1 MTDEEQKKVFA
12 KNLNYLIAL
21 NQKQQVEVAKDLD
34 INATTLNNWCKGLAM
49 PYPGKLRVL
58 AEYFNVGI
66 TALTD
71 SAEDIDIQYSNSM
84 LKIGKNDER
93 FKKIVI
99 AYQKLSEDKKR
110 VLCDFLETFVL

>member
-34 INATTLNNWCKGLAM
+34 INATTLNNWCTGLAM

-71 SAEDIDIQYSNSM
+71 NAEDIDIQYSNST

-93 FKKIVI
+93 FKKIII

-110 VLCDFLETFVL
+110 VLCDFLEAFVL